1 LLLIDYDNCGIAT
14 YTVCNKQ
21 GLCLIRTTSSRIAYY
36 VERHIE
42 YAGPDL
48 RLLVGGD
55 PGSRT
60 PKLLWRYIR
69 RR

>member
-1 LLLIDYDNCGIAT
+1 LVIVDYDDCGVAT
-14 YTVCNKQ
+14 YMVCNQQ
-21 GLCLIRTTSSRIAYY
+21 GLCLIRTSSSRIAYY
-36 VERHIE
+36 IERHIK